1 MFIIVGNDTLNE
13 QVSIYDTKDCT
24 INKVSYNTLD
34 KALKQGI
41 KVEGVSQGGNIICK
55 TPNVLQEIIV
65 QIQPIIAKAL
75 LLNLQNN
82 KVCEMLLPIFNSY
95 YLADTADDL
104 GADLEKNRVAIKN
117 IGGIIDLKSSKSIIY
132 SSIRLDEDFKKLG
145 FIEQYM
151 LKELAEIPCISPGL
165 RQVDAI
171 FWDGG
176 YRYYIEIPPVIR
188 YVSLKEYTPELTI
201 KELKSKITFTTPYFY
216 SHYLDKLYRNKENTK
231 LYYIDELRIV
241 RARSKE
247 AFAIYKRTNKGV

>member
-41 KVEGVSQGGNIICK
+41 QVSGVSQGGNIICK

-104 GADLEKNRVAIKN
+104 VTDLEKNRVTVKS
-117 IGGIIDLKSSKSIIY
+117 IGGIIDLKNSKSTIC
-132 SSIRLDEDFKKLG
+132 SSIILDEDFKKLG
-145 FIEQYM
+145 FMEQYM
-151 LKELAEIPCISPGL
+151 LKELAEIPYIALGL

-176 YRYYIEIPPVIR
+176 YRYYIELSPLMI

-201 KELKSKITFTTPYFY
+201 KELKSKITDTTPSFY
-216 SHYLDKLYRNKENTK
+216 NYYLDKLHKNKENTK
-231 LYYIDELRIV
+231 LYYIDELRRV

-247 AFAIYKRTNKGV
+247 AFEIYKRTDKGV

>member
-95 YLADTADDL
+95 CLADTADDL
-104 GADLEKNRVAIKN
+104 VTDLGKNRVTVKS
-117 IGGIIDLKSSKSIIY
+117 IGGIIDLKNSKSTIC
-132 SSIRLDEDFKKLG
+132 SSIILDEDFKKLG
-145 FIEQYM
+145 FMEQYM
-151 LKELAEIPCISPGL
+151 LKELAEIPCIALGL

-176 YRYYIEIPPVIR
+176 YRYYIELSPLMI

-201 KELKSKITFTTPYFY
+201 KELKSKITDTTPSFY
-216 SHYLDKLYRNKENTK
+216 SYYLDKLHKNKENTK
-231 LYYIDELRIV
+231 LYYIDELRRV

-247 AFAIYKRTNKGV
+247 AFEIYKRTDKGV